1 MQRTSNCF
9 DLASVLIKPVQRI
22 LKYPLLINELEKA
35 TEDSHPD
42 KQLLLQAMDNMSRVC
57 TSLTFALFHFV
68 PKAPRHDVI

>member
-42 KQLLLQAMDNMSRVC
+42 KQLLLQAMDAMSRVGH
-57 TSLTFALFHFV
+57 L
-68 PKAPRHDVI
+68 R